1 MKEVT
6 LSTDKVVKVFP
17 LTYGY
22 LFDAEAGVITETK
35 HGAIMN
41 ATGMTEEDV
50 RGSRI
55 NDVDAL
61 YSAVLQATYP
71 DLYDEDGK
79 LKKPLTDDGNSKGN
93 KKKV

>member
-79 LKKPLTDDGNSKGN
+79 LKKALPESDGKDN
-93 KKKV
+93 KKKA